1 MLVLDVPA
9 RCAHGPASDDRRAAS
24 SAWCPRWARS
34 HEGHLSLIELARR
47 RADDIVVSIFVN
59 PLQFERRDDF
69 DRYPRPIDDDV
80 AACAAAGAAAVY
92 APTAATMYPEGFQ
105 THIEPGPLA
114 DVMEGAM
121 RPGHFR
127 GVTTVVAKLFGAVWP
142 DVAVFGEKDFQ
153 QLAVIRRMVD
163 DLDMGVEIVAAP
175 IVRESDG
182 LALSSRNRRL
192 APEDRAAAAC
202 TALPLDAA
210 AALVA
215 GGERDGR
222 TIEAAAE
229 ESRRGR
235 AAGAPRVRHGVRP
248 GNPGAARRPHRPG
261 PHRHRGVVRRH
272 PPHRQL
278 RARSYRARTTAITTP
293 LKMAWAMIVGP
304 MRRNR

>member
-1 MLVLDVPA
+1 VLVLDVPRA
-9 RCAHGPASDDRRAAS
+9 MRAWSGQRRQAGRLVGLVPTMGAL
-24 SAWCPRWARS
+24 

-69 DRYPRPIDDDV
+69 DRYPRPIDEDV
-80 AACAAAGAAAVY
+80 AACTAAGAAAVY
-92 APTAATMYPEGFQ
+92 APTARTMYPEGFQ

-127 GVTTVVAKLFGAVWP
+127 GVMTVVAKLFGAVGP
-142 DVAVFGEKDFQ
+142 HVAVFGEKDFQ
-153 QLAVIRRMVD
+153 QLAVIRQMVD

-175 IVRESDG
+175 IVREADG

-192 APEDRAAAAC
+192 PAEDRRAAACIPRA
-202 TALPLDAA
+202 LDAA

-215 GGERDGR
+215 GGERDGP

-229 ESRRGR
+229 GVI
-235 AAGAPRVRHGVRP
+235 AAEP
-248 GNPGAARRPHRPG
+248 
-261 PHRHRGVVRRH
+261 
-272 PPHRQL
+272 
-278 RARSYRARTTAITTP
+278 RARLEYVTVFDPDTLEPLDPLTGPARIAAAVWFADIRLIDNCELAPTA
-293 LKMAWAMIVGP
+293 
-304 MRRNR
+304 